1 MPHNPA
7 VERTCAKSRAGRSL
21 RRYASSR
28 QGHLHDEEN
37 LEERSESTP
46 SIRRNRLR
54 TRTFRAA
61 HALQHEFSRWTSG
74 AIDVFAL
81 NEKIHEFH
89 QGISRELYSRYTVMD
104 AAFAVAS
111 SLRRGVITRAEM
123 GEPAYLSVEGIV
135 MSLASLQGHS
145 NEPDA

>member
-1 MPHNPA
+1 MTKKISKNVQKA
-7 VERTCAKSRAGRSL
+7 LRQFAGIAYERELS
-21 RRYASSR
+21 
-28 QGHLHDEEN
+28 
-37 LEERSESTP
+37 
-46 SIRRNRLR
+46 
-54 TRTFRAA
+54 AA
-61 HALQHEFSRWTSG
+61 AQALQHEFSRWTSG

-89 QGISRELYSRYTVMD
+89 QGISRELYSRYAVMD

-111 SLRRGVITRAEM
+111 ALRRGVIIRAEM

-145 NEPDA
+145 NEPDS